1 MITEP
6 TRLLF
11 VCYGNICRS
20 PLAEAVF
27 RAQVEARGVADRF
40 EIDSAGTSG
49 HNAGLPPDARS
60 AAVARGRG
68 VELGGAARAITAADL
83 ERFDYV
89 VVMDAENLRQI
100 ELLRERS
107 GGGRARVHRLRE
119 WDAARG
125 DAHDLDVPDPYYG
138 GHSGFEH
145 VHDLVER
152 AAAALLDELLQEP
165 QRS

>member
-1 MITEP
+1 M
-6 TRLLF
+6 
-11 VCYGNICRS
+11 V
-20 PLAEAVF
+20 
-27 RAQVEARGVADRF
+27 AQNQR
-40 EIDSAGTSG
+40 
-49 HNAGLPPDARS
+49 P
-60 AAVARGRG
+60 
-68 VELGGAARAITAADL
+68 VELMRGP
-83 ERFDYV
+83 
-89 VVMDAENLRQI
+89 
-100 ELLRERS
+100 S